1 MEMTSML
8 QSRMPATVAAP
19 HPHARWRASTSA
31 DLVDESQ
38 FTRLKRMANL
48 RVVGVAGFARPWWQL
63 ERTGSALD
71 QIIADARAT
80 LCFELAERQRH
91 YGNRLVVASG
101 ATNQGV
107 LRTAYEVCAFL
118 NINAMGIAPDE
129 ALDFSLGQMR
139 YMLPYG
145 ARFGDESQVFVR
157 TIDELIVMG
166 GGAQSEREVF
176 AAAAA
181 GRPITVIQGF
191 GGIADR
197 LTPATVANAR
207 FARRIVTSRW

>member
-1 MEMTSML
+1 MTFML
-8 QSRMPATVAAP
+8 QSRIPATAASP
-19 HPHARWRASTSA
+19 QPHARWHASTSA

-38 FTRLKRMANL
+38 FARLKRMAHL

-63 ERTGSALD
+63 ERTGAALD

-107 LRTAYEVCAFL
+107 LKTAYEVCAFL

-129 ALDFSLGQMR
+129 ALDFGLGRMR
-139 YMLPYG
+139 YMLPFG

-176 AAAAA
+176 AAVEA
-181 GRPITVIQGF
+181 GRPITVVQGF

-197 LTPATVANAR
+197 LMPTSIPNAR
-207 FARRIVTSRW
+207 FTRRIVTSRW